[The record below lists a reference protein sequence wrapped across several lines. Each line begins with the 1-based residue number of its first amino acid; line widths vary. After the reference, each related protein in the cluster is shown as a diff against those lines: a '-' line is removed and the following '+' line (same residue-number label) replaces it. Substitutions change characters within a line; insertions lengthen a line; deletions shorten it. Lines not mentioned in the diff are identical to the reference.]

1 MQLALFEFINK
12 TIEEFELNHATYEYV
27 ENNLKR
33 ILNEALTK
41 NTEFK
46 KILVSTSMFL
56 VIGLILSFCLSV
68 FFGNIFLISGIFLT
82 LMTSCIAILF
92 FKFININPFL
102 NFCLYSNTTRL

>member
-41 NTEFK
+41 NDESVL
-46 KILVSTSMFL
+46 KISSRIKNKDSLKEKLIRNKFYLDYKTST
-56 VIGLILSFCLSV
+56 
-68 FFGNIFLISGIFLT
+68 
-82 LMTSCIAILF
+82 
-92 FKFININPFL
+92 
-102 NFCLYSNTTRL
+102 

>member
-41 NTEFK
+41 NDESVL
-46 KILVSTSMFL
+46 KIS
-56 VIGLILSFCLSV
+56 
-68 FFGNIFLISGIFLT
+68 
-82 LMTSCIAILF
+82 
-92 FKFININPFL
+92 
-102 NFCLYSNTTRL
+102 